1 LHKWRRLA
9 SSGPNATRSVSL
21 AGASPTNGSP
31 GLPLPLP
38 YIYIYIL
45 YIRSPGLPITKG
57 SPGQTVQ
64 SGRAGP
70 GPDVYKRKSIVLR
83 SVFHA
88 PSRFISDGGCPIA
101 RAAVDPGQWLRWP
114 RLPDLDMRWRWF
126 PGRWWRPPIQMA
138 SSGSALVRWRRF
150 PGRWPQLHYL
160 DAWWRRFLDPQRG
173 PCAGKRRRPRS
184 PEEAT
189 LPRPASKRR
198 PSTCE

>member
-1 LHKWRRLA
+1 MWVGH
-9 SSGPNATRSVSL
+9 TH
-21 AGASPTNGSP
+21 THI
-31 GLPLPLP
+31 

-45 YIRSPGLPITKG
+45 YIRSPELPLVIG

-83 SVFHA
+83 ISF
-88 PSRFISDGGCPIA
+88 SRPISIH
-101 RAAVDPGQWLRWP
+101 LRR
-114 RLPDLDMRWRWF
+114 RLPDSARGGGRDSPTSICGCGGSQAGGGGPRSRGRAAAAHVRWRRF
-126 PGRWWRPPIQMA
+126 PGRRWRPPIQRA
-138 SSGSALVRWRRF
+138 SGGGALVRWRRF

-160 DAWWRRFLDPQRG
+160 DARWRRFLDPQRG

-184 PEEAT
+184 SEEAA